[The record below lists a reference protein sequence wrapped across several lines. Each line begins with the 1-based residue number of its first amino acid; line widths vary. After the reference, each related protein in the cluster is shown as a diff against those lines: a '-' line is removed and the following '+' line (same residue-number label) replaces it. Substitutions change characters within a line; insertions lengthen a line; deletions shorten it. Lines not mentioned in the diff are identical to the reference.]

1 MYCLWS
7 NSTVYT
13 HDVCVEDILD
23 AAAEHQQNLSEV
35 LDDFDS
41 SAMYLDKSYEDDY
54 DYFYINDKFVNIK

>member
-1 MYCLWS
+1 MCFWDNY
-7 NSTVYT
+7 TVYT
-13 HDVCVEDILD
+13 RDVSVEDVLD
-23 AAAEHQQNLSEV
+23 SIAEHQQNLSEV